1 MLTKNKLHTQVMY
14 TGISLLVACKVAF
27 LDIRCD
33 VAYALRLSVAVL

>member
-14 TGISLLVACKVAF
+14 TGISLLVACKVS
-27 LDIRCD
+27 LDIRSD